1 MAFSR
6 ADAKSKWQKLHEY
19 LGWGNTLPVPM
30 MNILNGWEHA
40 ANNIDI
46 QEFMIVPTWAEN
58 MADAVEIGSEVT
70 RILKDI
76 LVEEWLST
84 WVGDEGGF
92 APNLKSNEEA
102 LQLIMKAIEKGGY
115 ESKVELALDCA
126 ASEFYNQKT
135 KRYELKWE
143 WKEYTAEELIGYY
156 EKLLSKYPIISIED
170 GLYEDDILGWK
181 QLTEKLGNKV
191 QLVWD
196 DLFVTNVTR
205 LELIWIKQKIANS
218 ILIKPNQI
226 GTISET
232 IDAINMA
239 HQNNMTAV
247 MSHRSWESWDTF
259 ISDFAVWMN
268 TGQIKTWA
276 PCRGE
281 RTEKYNRLIE
291 IEGWELT
298 KSQYGIKK
306 YKNKKTLY
314 I

>member
-1 MAFSR
+1 MCIRDSDHTDNKSNLGANAILWVSMAFSR

-135 KRYELKWE
+135 KRYELK
-143 WKEYTAEELIGYY
+143 
-156 EKLLSKYPIISIED
+156 
-170 GLYEDDILGWK
+170 
-181 QLTEKLGNKV
+181 
-191 QLVWD
+191 
-196 DLFVTNVTR
+196 
-205 LELIWIKQKIANS
+205 LELK
-218 ILIKPNQI
+218 
-226 GTISET
+226 
-232 IDAINMA
+232 
-239 HQNNMTAV
+239 
-247 MSHRSWESWDTF
+247 
-259 ISDFAVWMN
+259 
-268 TGQIKTWA
+268 
-276 PCRGE
+276 
-281 RTEKYNRLIE
+281 
-291 IEGWELT
+291 
-298 KSQYGIKK
+298 
-306 YKNKKTLY
+306 
-314 I
+314 

>member
-1 MAFSR
+1 MKNIISEVKAIQVLDSRWNPTVRTKLTFENWYSWIATVPSWASTGAHEAIELRDNDKSKYNGKSVLKAVWKVNEILSVILQRKDFENFRKLDEYLINVDHTDNKSNLGANAILWVSMAFSR

-170 GLYEDDILGWK
+170 GLY
-181 QLTEKLGNKV
+181 
-191 QLVWD
+191 
-196 DLFVTNVTR
+196 
-205 LELIWIKQKIANS
+205 
-218 ILIKPNQI
+218 
-226 GTISET
+226 
-232 IDAINMA
+232 
-239 HQNNMTAV
+239 
-247 MSHRSWESWDTF
+247 
-259 ISDFAVWMN
+259 
-268 TGQIKTWA
+268 
-276 PCRGE
+276 
-281 RTEKYNRLIE
+281 
-291 IEGWELT
+291 
-298 KSQYGIKK
+298 
-306 YKNKKTLY
+306 
-314 I
+314 